1 MTNEKG
7 NEKKAAFEPRP
18 KVEPTLLREL
28 RSAESLRSMSLEDL
42 KRLATEIR
50 STICDLAERRGV
62 HFASNLGVVELAI
75 ALHSTFDFRR
85 DRLVWDVGHQCYP
98 HKLLTGR
105 FAEFSGIRTR
115 DGLSGYPDPDES
127 EYDLFR
133 TGHAGCSVGTA
144 LGLARGD
151 ELAARLNDG
160 ATAAKTVAAEST
172 TAAKTVA
179 AESTTAAKTAAAE
192 STTAAKTTTNAE
204 KSGESEKTDAP
215 RYSVAV
221 VGDGALAGG
230 PIFEA
235 LNHAGGLRQKML
247 VVLNDNKMSICQR
260 VGGLGRSLD
269 KMRTAPAYLGA
280 RTAFRRFFKRKP
292 NAYRFL
298 TRLRDAV
305 KAGLVGGMLFEDF
318 GFRYVGPIDGHDL
331 ATLRKYLERIKTIDE
346 PVLLHVLT
354 EKGRGYRPAEI
365 DPAHFHATSPE
376 QALNAESVVL
386 LDQWAD
392 DELKTSKSRRAPN
405 PKKAQANALDAAIA
419 DAPDA
424 ARVVE
429 LLDASNGGK
438 ERSFTDWARCAIY
451 RAMKRDPRVCV
462 VVAAM
467 TQGNMLE
474 AARAEFPERF
484 FDVGICEAHAVNFAA
499 GLAKAGMRPI
509 VDIYSGFL
517 QRAYDHLF
525 QEASLQNLPIIFAID
540 RAGLVGADGPT
551 HHGVFDLSYLRP
563 FPNITTIAP
572 GDACDMARAFEF
584 SLTLD
589 GPTAIRY
596 PKTKAARIRREVAPF
611 ELGRAEVLRD
621 GTDGAFVVCGG
632 GILKTAVDLAEDF
645 ARGAVPGRPVLD
657 VGVVNARF
665 AKPLDRDRVLRPL
678 RAGIPTVVVE
688 ENALAGGFTS
698 AVLEAANDEG
708 LDARFLLRKGVP
720 DAFIR
725 CGSRDEQLADVGLD
739 RAGLLAA
746 FDEIRARVAR
756 LTGARCAAQGEQS
769 VERTAENAG
778 FIVKIDKVGA
788 R

>member
-1 MTNEKG
+1 MTNEKE
-7 NEKKAAFEPRP
+7 NEKRAPFEPRP

-28 RSAESLRSMSLEDL
+28 RSAETLRSTSLDDL

-85 DRLVWDVGHQCYP
+85 DRLIWDVGHQCYP

-105 FAEFSGIRTR
+105 FADFSGIRTR
-115 DGLSGYPDPDES
+115 GGLSGYPDPDES

-144 LGLARGD
+144 LGLACGD
-151 ELAARLNDG
+151 ELATRLNDG
-160 ATAAKTVAAEST
+160 EAESGT
-172 TAAKTVA
+172 EKF
-179 AESTTAAKTAAAE
+179 
-192 STTAAKTTTNAE
+192 E
-204 KSGESEKTDAP
+204 KSGNSEEPDAP

-221 VGDGALAGG
+221 IGDGALASG
-230 PIFEA
+230 PVFEA

-247 VVLNDNKMSICQR
+247 VVLNDNKMSICRR

-269 KMRTAPAYLGA
+269 KMRTAPTYLGA
-280 RTAFRRFFKRKP
+280 RTAFRRFFKEKP
-292 NAYRFL
+292 GAYRFL
-298 TRLRDAV
+298 SRLRDAA

-365 DPAHFHATSPE
+365 DPASFHATNPE

-405 PKKAQANALDAAIA
+405 PKKARANAVDAAIV

-424 ARVVE
+424 ARVVD
-429 LLDASNGGK
+429 LLDAASDGK

-525 QEASLQNLPIIFAID
+525 QEASLQNLPIIFALD

-551 HHGVFDLSYLRP
+551 HHGVFDLSYMRP

-584 SLTLD
+584 ALTLD

-621 GTDGAFVVCGG
+621 GADGAFVVCGG
-632 GILKTAVDLAEDF
+632 GLLKTALDLAEDF

-657 VGVVNARF
+657 VGGVDARLV
-665 AKPLDRDRVLRPL
+665 KPLDRERVLAPL

-698 AVLEAANDEG
+698 A
-708 LDARFLLRKGVP
+708 
-720 DAFIR
+720 
-725 CGSRDEQLADVGLD
+725 
-739 RAGLLAA
+739 
-746 FDEIRARVAR
+746 
-756 LTGARCAAQGEQS
+756 
-769 VERTAENAG
+769 
-778 FIVKIDKVGA
+778 
-788 R
+788 

>member
-1 MTNEKG
+1 MTNEKE

-115 DGLSGYPDPDES
+115 GGLSGYPDPDES

-151 ELAARLNDG
+151 ELAARLHDG
-160 ATAAKTVAAEST
+160 ETAAKTVAAEST
-172 TAAKTVA
+172 TAAQ
-179 AESTTAAKTAAAE
+179 TA
-192 STTAAKTTTNAE
+192 TNAE

-215 RYSVAV
+215 RYSIAV

-269 KMRTAPAYLGA
+269 KMRTARSYLGA
-280 RTAFRRFFKRKP
+280 RTAFQRFFKGKP
-292 NAYRFL
+292 GAYRFL
-298 TRLRDAV
+298 TRLRDAA

-392 DELKTSKSRRAPN
+392 DELKTSKSRRASN
-405 PKKAQANALDAAIA
+405 PKKIRANALDAAVA

-429 LLDASNGGK
+429 LLDAANDGK

-451 RAMKRDPRVCV
+451 RAMKRDTRVCV

-584 SLTLD
+584 ALTLD

-645 ARGAVPGRPVLD
+645 ARGAVPGRPVLN

-665 AKPLDRDRVLRPL
+665 AKPLDRDRVLAPL

-720 DAFIR
+720 DAFIP

-739 RAGLLAA
+739 RAGLSAA

-756 LTGARCAAQGEQS
+756 LTGAGSGSKGERS
-769 VERTAENAG
+769 AEESTENG
-778 FIVKIDKVGA
+778 GVIVKIDKVGV